1 MGFSAIERLD
11 FPCLTSMP
19 LESRVQLYFFLTK
32 GLCYSLVEDGSR
44 VSLEWRASVKQS
56 KNKKSSSNIMILNL
70 RVR

>member
-1 MGFSAIERLD
+1 
-11 FPCLTSMP
+11 MP

-32 GLCYSLVEDGSR
+32 ELCYHLVEDGSR

-56 KNKKSSSNIMILNL
+56 KDKESSSNVMILNL